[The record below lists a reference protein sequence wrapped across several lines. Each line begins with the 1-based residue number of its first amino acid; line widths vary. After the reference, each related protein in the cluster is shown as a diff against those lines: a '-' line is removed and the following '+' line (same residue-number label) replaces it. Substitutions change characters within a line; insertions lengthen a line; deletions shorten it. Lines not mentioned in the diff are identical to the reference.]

1 MIGVEQHAL
10 ATFGDYLVLPSQLH
24 LSVIFTVHLEDS
36 IIGSQSKER
45 DDTEMVSVSAPGKS
59 GFHLEDWQTWLLR
72 HG

>member
-45 DDTEMVSVSAPGKS
+45 ENTESVHGLAPGP
-59 GFHLEDWQTWLLR
+59 G
-72 HG
+72 